1 MNHGAT
7 DGPQHMLSP
16 AGLAAWRI
24 LRSGHRRHAF
34 WLLAHPRSTPELIF
48 QAWVLAMRRTFSREA
63 SDQRVAVYLEGVINR
78 TGRSATDL
86 QIAELIDLAFN
97 NSSSVS
103 RNVKRGIL
111 PILADLVQS
120 QFPSGEQCAE
130 LVRAA
135 ESRADRLRRKAR
147 KRPTVAGLGSALPTS
162 GPRSVVGQILK
173 AQASYDRELLSALP
187 DEESSEAAAELI
199 DQATAAVLRER
210 FPSPSSVELVPKFA
224 ARVAKS
230 SSDVRLDE
238 ILAEVVVRDALLPQS
253 TIELPDDLMLH
264 AKIMTFVQAVEDL
277 GLYSREIDSIISAA
291 ERAAENAGVRL
302 KAMP

>member
-1 MNHGAT
+1 
-7 DGPQHMLSP
+7 
-16 AGLAAWRI
+16 
-24 LRSGHRRHAF
+24 
-34 WLLAHPRSTPELIF
+34 
-48 QAWVLAMRRTFSREA
+48 MRRTFSRES
-63 SDQRVAVYLEGVINR
+63 SDQRVSVYLEGVINR
-78 TGRSATDL
+78 TGRSAADL

-97 NSSSVS
+97 SSSAAS
-103 RNVKRGIL
+103 RNVKGGIL

-130 LVRAA
+130 LVRAT
-135 ESRADRLRRKAR
+135 EMRADRLRRKAR
-147 KRPTVAGLGSALPTS
+147 KRPAVAGLGSALPTG

-199 DQATAAVLRER
+199 DWATAAVLRER

-224 ARVAKS
+224 ARVAKAS
-230 SSDVRLDE
+230 RDVRLDE
-238 ILAEVVVRDALLPQS
+238 TLAGAVVRDVLLPQS
-253 TIELPDDLMLH
+253 TDVIDLPDDLMLH

-291 ERAAENAGVRL
+291 ERSAENAGVRL